1 MKIEVLK
8 ICLELSNTKANSQER
23 LSLLN
28 GRDADDKTP
37 LVHAVENGR
46 GTMAAALLTA
56 GAPPL
61 FHGQQKD
68 TNRMPTCLSQSMHL
82 LLF

>member
-1 MKIEVLK
+1 M
-8 ICLELSNTKANSQER
+8 
-23 LSLLN
+23 N

-61 FHGQQKD
+61 FHKD
-68 TNRMPTCLSQSMHL
+68 NNDGNWSRSISTNTLALVPQLSVL
-82 LLF
+82 WIDVDLV